1 MPLLRPPVRKYR
13 PSPFQEELRT
23 PGPMRPARSRVVGTI
38 IHAGG
43 TEAISPHESCVN
55 LGRRCEAAAVSQRLG
70 NSCFRSSVIA
80 DDRAVNSLREQ
91 EDRLRKKFARQL
103 VVLGRGVAA
112 ESAVLSSLADRR
124 DDQLEF
130 LFLDRAPTT
139 LRRHVGT
146 WRKWLEFC
154 AAVSSCPGN
163 PGLCLLLDFLDAL
176 SMGAQSDRGRGRR
189 GRAVSVVSSLRFV
202 AAKLEILPLS
212 TMLNSSSVCSW
223 TGADKW
229 SRMPCKEALPLSLG
243 IVIALEK
250 AAAAADD
257 RDAWPLL
264 CILLMIWAGLRWSD
278 CQRTDFQSVVVD
290 KTSVRA
296 WCWRSK
302 TSAVGI
308 PWGVLLDGASGLGWG
323 GRLGRLMLQVS
334 EQDKKRDFFMCR
346 NNAPMCYSS
355 MLAIFRRCLIG
366 YGGLSPSEAVRYTLH
381 SCKVTTLSW
390 ANQLDSDA
398 QLKAAQG
405 HHATVEV
412 GKSVRKY
419 RRDDVLPQ
427 LNCQHRLL
435 GAIGKGWRPVTPLQ
449 RGVVILD
456 DAQGFVPTCNADADT
471 EPEVSGD
478 EVEQLAD
485 DCPVQ
490 AFDGVAPSDG
500 EEDAE
505 GTASS
510 GSEECLASADE
521 LDCDSEDGSNYV
533 GPWIVNLSS
542 GLFHKACEDPCGH
555 KGFSWRGK
563 SWRRA
568 CGMQT
573 VGSVMRPL
581 CYY

>member
-1 MPLLRPPVRKYR
+1 
-13 PSPFQEELRT
+13 
-23 PGPMRPARSRVVGTI
+23 
-38 IHAGG
+38 
-43 TEAISPHESCVN
+43 
-55 LGRRCEAAAVSQRLG
+55 
-70 NSCFRSSVIA
+70 
-80 DDRAVNSLREQ
+80 
-91 EDRLRKKFARQL
+91 
-103 VVLGRGVAA
+103 
-112 ESAVLSSLADRR
+112 
-124 DDQLEF
+124 
-130 LFLDRAPTT
+130 
-139 LRRHVGT
+139 
-146 WRKWLEFC
+146 
-154 AAVSSCPGN
+154 
-163 PGLCLLLDFLDAL
+163 LCLLLDFLDAL

-229 SRMPCKEALPLSLG
+229 SRMPCKE
-243 IVIALEK
+243 
-250 AAAAADD
+250 
-257 RDAWPLL
+257 
-264 CILLMIWAGLRWSD
+264 
-278 CQRTDFQSVVVD
+278 
-290 KTSVRA
+290 
-296 WCWRSK
+296 
-302 TSAVGI
+302 
-308 PWGVLLDGASGLGWG
+308 
-323 GRLGRLMLQVS
+323 VS

-542 GLFHKACEDPCGH
+542 GLFHKACEDPCC
-555 KGFSWRGK
+555 F
-563 SWRRA
+563 A
-568 CGMQT
+568 ADAEAED
-573 VGSVMRPL
+573 
-581 CYY
+581 

>member
-1 MPLLRPPVRKYR
+1 MA
-13 PSPFQEELRT
+13 PF
-23 PGPMRPARSRVVGTI
+23 VVGVLNFGLAIILTTLVGQRATPWAVDETEEDIETWFGSIGRSMQTLFTI
-38 IHAGG
+38 QTLSGWDH
-43 TEAISPHESCVN
+43 
-55 LGRRCEAAAVSQRLG
+55 
-70 NSCFRSSVIA
+70 IA
-80 DDRAVNSLREQ
+80 
-91 EDRLRKKFARQL
+91 
-103 VVLGRGVAA
+103 
-112 ESAVLSSLADRR
+112 AVLSGVYPSTVVVPLIIIYMMLCCFAVIGLITSVISDSFMASQQKEQKNQEIGKALRYENVTRHLEEWFFQYGRSLPGCIGREE
-124 DDQLEF
+124 LEKA
-130 LFLDRAPTT
+130 LSEPQ
-139 LRRHVGT
+139 
-146 WRKWLEFC
+146 
-154 AAVSSCPGN
+154 VSSLLLSMERPAKKTEILKLYDRINKEPSFSGRVQLLLTTELSIRFESRRT
-163 PGLCLLLDFLDAL
+163 GLCLLLDFLDAL

-212 TMLNSSSVCSW
+212 TMLNSLSVCSW

-257 RDAWPLL
+257 R
-264 CILLMIWAGLRWSD
+264 
-278 CQRTDFQSVVVD
+278 
-290 KTSVRA
+290 
-296 WCWRSK
+296 
-302 TSAVGI
+302 
-308 PWGVLLDGASGLGWG
+308 
-323 GRLGRLMLQVS
+323 VS

-366 YGGLSPSEAVRYTLH
+366 YVGLSPSEAVRYTLH

-390 ANQLDSDA
+390 ANQVAIDA

-490 AFDGVAPSDG
+490 AFDCVAPSDG

-533 GPWIVNLSS
+533 GSWIVNLSS
-542 GLFHKACEDPCGH
+542 GLFHKACEDPCC
-555 KGFSWRGK
+555 F
-563 SWRRA
+563 A
-568 CGMQT
+568 ADAEAED
-573 VGSVMRPL
+573 
-581 CYY
+581 